1 MKRKQAILISWLK
14 FLILEMRSYWLHYRY
29 WTFSHSML
37 FSSNGGIW
45 RETAA
50 LHSKNSL
57 TVSVSYYSPH
67 PGSNQRVGLSG
78 RDFSCKNNSPSGGKN
93 KENLCKPLSRAI
105 LPKMGK
111 IIKMWTCLLVR
122 GDQKDRKLEEYCV
135 VSPVIYFLRGKSGE
149 LSRFLSQSQ
158 SCLVLWFKIQF
169 STSQTGNMISS
180 LLYRFLWF
188 ALPFNIYIIKC
199 YLLLST
205 AFEPLQ

>member
-1 MKRKQAILISWLK
+1 MKRKQAILLSWLK
-14 FLILEMRSYWLHYRY
+14 FLILQMRSYWLHYRD

-37 FSSNGGIW
+37 LSINSGIW

-50 LHSKNSL
+50 YHSKNSL

-67 PGSNQRVGLSG
+67 TRSKKRVGLSG
-78 RDFSCKNNSPSGGKN
+78 RDFSCKNNSPSGEKN
-93 KENLCKPLSRAI
+93 KRNLCKPLSRAI

-135 VSPVIYFLRGKSGE
+135 VSPVIYFSWGKLGE
-149 LSRFLSQSQ
+149 LSPFLSQSQ
-158 SCLVLWFKIQF
+158 PCLGLWFKIQF

-188 ALPFNIYIIKC
+188 ALPSNKYITKC
-199 YLLLST
+199 YLPLST
-205 AFEPLQ
+205 AFELLQ